1 LVGVVLKERTSVYR
15 DGARVGWSKVKDGSW
30 YEREA
35 WRFDRR

>member
-1 LVGVVLKERTSVYR
+1 VSRSEEARRDDVL
-15 DGARVGWSKVKDGSW
+15 GWSKVKDRSW